1 MALAKTDNAGGAV
14 NNVETLQ
21 EELRFSKRLN
31 YITNKINSSNDIDDI
46 LLNLMDSV
54 LSLFDAERLTIY
66 VVDEASK
73 ELISRLKTGNE
84 IVR

>member
-14 NNVETLQ
+14 NSVETLQ

-46 LLNLMDSV
+46 LINLMDSI

-66 VVDEASK
+66 ALDEA
-73 ELISRLKTGNE
+73 R
-84 IVR
+84 